1 MPFQNFFNSLFG
13 GKKKK
18 KRRNSRRGSS
28 SSRPVRDTRPA
39 EVEETKPPVMPPRG
53 GATVDTTILNELSE
67 TEATPKDD
75 TATPVTPETTVTP
88 PETTEAT
95 PPLVEEPTP
104 PPTPTMT
111 EEEAMELPNVQPV
124 TEETPATPPTPVT
137 AEETPAVTVETEPVV
152 QPPQPEA
159 PPMSDSEKYAKMA
172 DAIFEE
178 GKKYIGT
185 PYVYGGTTP
194 EGFDC
199 SGFVGHAYEMA
210 TGIDLPRTSR
220 QQAEIGKTV
229 EEAAV
234 LKGDLVFFS
243 HTGRSVNHVGII
255 VSEAGEPL
263 TMIHA
268 SSSKGIIVS
277 NLASS
282 TYWKPRVTHYK
293 RILGEFE

>member
-124 TEETPATPPTPVT
+124 TEETPPTPVT